1 MKMKGKDDSD
11 KKEKDKGVNE
21 DLIMVT
27 DEDQV
32 VMEPKDPRLHSIVIE
47 ASKSVHEDDSI
58 LLIEDTDIQ
67 GKDVGNIYLAR
78 QLDRM
83 REVIRTSCDRKKAK
97 RKLK

>member
-1 MKMKGKDDSD
+1 MKGKDDSD

-32 VMEPKDPRLHSIVIE
+32 IMEPKDPRLQSIVIE

-58 LLIEDTDIQ
+58 LLIEDTDI
-67 GKDVGNIYLAR
+67 
-78 QLDRM
+78 
-83 REVIRTSCDRKKAK
+83 
-97 RKLK
+97 